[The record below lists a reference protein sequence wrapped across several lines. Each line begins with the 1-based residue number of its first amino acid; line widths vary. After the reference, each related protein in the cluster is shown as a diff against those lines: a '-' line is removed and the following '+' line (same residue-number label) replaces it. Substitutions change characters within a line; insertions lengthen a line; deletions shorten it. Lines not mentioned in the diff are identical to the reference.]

1 MKLRRPFNGNY
12 ALTQGFG
19 ERPEVYS
26 QFGIKGH
33 NGLDYGLP
41 HGTPLVAAL
50 DGKVTEVG
58 NDATGYGAYV
68 KIENDAQG
76 QLYGHM
82 SRIDVKVGDTVYE
95 GQQFGLS
102 GGTKG
107 SWGAG
112 NTTGAHLHWG
122 FWATPRN
129 RSNGYAGYIDQAPL
143 LISRDEQAA
152 LPSGRT
158 YVSVGG
164 APVQG
169 DNGLMV
175 PVPSADF
182 ERMVNKSGKWDYV
195 VTDVLGIKNQPT
207 ETISK
212 EQVKTFVEDLKNKL
226 NDALRRLTNI
236 KDETVDGNKVGWYIT
251 ELANRSAQVDRL
263 KDELKLYQTNTDL
276 VTEYKKQL
284 DAKGKE
290 IGELNHKIEVL
301 EGDKRTLQTS
311 LDTANGRISD
321 LETELAEEK
330 EKTKPTTGTIENMSI
345 YDAFSLLVSRILETL
360 KGTPVKQS

>member
-1 MKLRRPFNGNY
+1 MKLRRPFNGNFP
-12 ALTQGFG
+12 LTQGFG
-19 ERPEVYS
+19 ERPEAYA
-26 QFGIKGH
+26 QFGLKGH

-41 HGTPLVAAL
+41 HGTPVVAAL
-50 DGKVTEVG
+50 EGKVTEVG
-58 NDATGYGAYV
+58 NDTTGYGGYV
-68 KIENDAQG
+68 KVENSAQG
-76 QLYGHM
+76 QLYGHL
-82 SRIDVKVGDTVYE
+82 SRIDVKVGDTIYE
-95 GQQFGLS
+95 GQQLGLS

-107 SWGAG
+107 TWGAG

-122 FWATPRN
+122 FFATPRN
-129 RSNGYAGYIDQAPL
+129 RSNGYAGYVDQAPL

-152 LPSGRT
+152 LPTGRT

-182 ERMVNKSGKWDYV
+182 ERMVNKSGKWDYTV
-195 VTDVLGIKNQPT
+195 KDVMGINEAS
-207 ETISK
+207 ETVGKDRI
-212 EQVKTFVEDLKNKL
+212 KTFVDDLKNKL

-290 IGELNHKIEVL
+290 IGELNHKVETL
-301 EGDKRTLQTS
+301 ESDKRTLQTN
-311 LDTANGRISD
+311 LDTANTRITQ
-321 LETELAEEK
+321 LETELQAEK
-330 EKTKPTTGTIENMSI
+330 DKDRPIGGTIENMSI
-345 YDAFSLLVSRILETL
+345 YDAFMLLVSRVLETL
-360 KGTPVKQS
+360 KGTQVKQS

>member
-12 ALTQGFG
+12 PLTQGFG
-19 ERPEVYS
+19 ANPASYA

-33 NGLDYGLP
+33 NGLDYGIP

-50 DGKVTEVG
+50 EGKVTEVG
-58 NDATGYGAYV
+58 NDTTGYGGYV
-68 KIENDAQG
+68 KIENDKQG

-82 SRIDVKVGDTVYE
+82 SRIDVKVGDTIYE
-95 GQQFGLS
+95 GQQIGLS

-107 SWGAG
+107 TWGAG

-122 FWATPRN
+122 WFPQPRN
-129 RSNGYAGYIDQAPL
+129 RSNGYSGYEDQAPL

-169 DNGLMV
+169 DNGVMV
-175 PVPSADF
+175 PVPSETF
-182 ERMVNKSGKWDYV
+182 ERMVNKSGKWDYTV
-195 VTDVLGIKNQPT
+195 KDVMGINEPS
-207 ETISK
+207 ETVGQDRI
-212 EQVKTFVEDLKNKL
+212 KTFVDDLKNKL
-226 NDALRRLTNI
+226 NDALRRLSNI
-236 KDETVDGNKVGWYIT
+236 KDETVDGNRVGWYIT

-263 KDELKLYQTNTDL
+263 KDELKIYQTNDTI
-276 VTEYKKQL
+276 VAQYKAAL

-290 IGELNHKIEVL
+290 VGELNHTIETL
-301 EGDKRTLQTS
+301 QGDKRTLQSS
-311 LDTANGRISD
+311 LDTANTRITE
-321 LETELAEEK
+321 LETALQAEKDK
-330 EKTKPTTGTIENMSI
+330 EQPIGGTIENMNI
-345 YDAFSLLVSRILETL
+345 YDAFMFLVSRILDTL
-360 KGTPVKQS
+360 KGTKVTS